1 MKQYRNFVG
10 DPYLECCGYNHAVEP
25 VEESKQKKSKTLVA
39 MGVTAL
45 MVLGIITVA
54 SYAYKK
60 IAK

>member
-10 DPYLECCGYNHAVEP
+10 DPYLECCGFKNLADPEL
-25 VEESKQKKSKTLVA
+25 ESKQKKSKTLVA